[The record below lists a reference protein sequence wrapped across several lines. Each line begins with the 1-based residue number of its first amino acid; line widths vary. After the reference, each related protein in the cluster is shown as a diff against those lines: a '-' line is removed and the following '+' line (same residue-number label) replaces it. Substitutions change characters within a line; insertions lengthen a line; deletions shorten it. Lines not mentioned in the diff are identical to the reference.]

1 MIDHIYVPV
10 RDVTRSTEFYAR
22 ALESLGWRAIGAYDA
37 SAAPERVPDAFG
49 FGDQS
54 GASIWL
60 QELETEGY
68 KLYIGIAAPDR
79 AAVDAVYAAAL
90 GAGAINND
98 GPGIR
103 RYFGDGYY
111 AANVFDPD
119 GHSLE
124 FVHKSYTPSWA

>member
-10 RDVTRSTEFYAR
+10 SDITRSTEFYAR

-37 SAAPERVPDAFG
+37 SAVSAPERVPDAFG

-60 QELETEGY
+60 RELETEGY

-79 AAVDAVYAAAL
+79 GAVDVVYAAAL
-90 GAGAINND
+90 AAGAADND

-103 RYFGDGYY
+103 HYFTDGYY

-124 FVHKSYTPSWA
+124 FVHKS

>member
-22 ALESLGWRAIGAYDA
+22 ALESLGWRAIGAYDS

-54 GASIWL
+54 GASIWM

-90 GAGAINND
+90 AAGAINND
-98 GPGIR
+98 GPGPR

>member
-1 MIDHIYVPV
+1 MIDHVYVPV
-10 RDVTRSTEFYAR
+10 RDVTLSTAFYTG
-22 ALESLGWRAIGAYDA
+22 ALKTLGWYTIGDYDA

-49 FGDQS
+49 LGDQS

-60 QELETEGY
+60 RELETEGW
-68 KLYIGIAAPDR
+68 KLYLGIAAPDR

-90 GAGAINND
+90 AAGATDND

-124 FVHKSYTPSWA
+124 FVHKS